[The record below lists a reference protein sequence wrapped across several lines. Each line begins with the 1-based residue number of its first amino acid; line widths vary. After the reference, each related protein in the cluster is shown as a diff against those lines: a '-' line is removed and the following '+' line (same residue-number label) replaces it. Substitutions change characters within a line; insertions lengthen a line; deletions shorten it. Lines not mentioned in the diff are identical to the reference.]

1 MELQSKISLKS
12 IGAQPKAGSLAE
24 GEVKKLAVFY
34 GRCTGYVTG
43 ESSFGEF
50 VKFRG
55 SFEAVNADT
64 GEVYRSSNILMPD
77 IITNLLRDALDNRED
92 DSAALEFA
100 IELGAK
106 YATTSRGYEY
116 TVVPLVQLAESDE
129 LGRLRNEIQRALPA
143 PADEK
148 PELDKAEPEKA
159 PAKGKGK

>member
-24 GEVKKLAVFY
+24 GETKKLAVFY
-34 GRCTGYVTG
+34 GRCVGYITG

-50 VKFRG
+50 TKFRG
-55 SFEAVNADT
+55 SFEAVNVET
-64 GEVYRSSNILMPD
+64 GETYRSANILMPD
-77 IITNLLRDALDNRED
+77 VITDLLRDALDNRAD
-92 DSAALEFA
+92 DSAALEFG

-116 TVVPLVQLAESDE
+116 TVSPVVKLVESDE
-129 LGRLRNEIQRALPA
+129 LGHLRGEIQRVLPA
-143 PADEK
+143 PTDANEK
-148 PELDKAEPEKA
+148 TEPEKA